1 MTSSKEVSDLEH
13 RYRQD
18 FPILQSGDYV
28 YLDSAATSLKP
39 QCVVDSIHHYYTSL
53 SANVHR
59 GVYHEA
65 YETTRLYEE
74 ARETIAHFI
83 HANPEEI
90 IYTRGATQALNFV
103 AMTFAEQLLQAGDE
117 VIVSELE
124 HHSLLLPFQALCA
137 RKQASLVYVPLTKDG
152 KITLENLSAVVTSK
166 TKLIA
171 LHMVSNVFGY
181 RAPIEEIT
189 AFAHSKNIYVVVD
202 GAQAVQHFPI
212 DVKAMDVDFFAF
224 SGHKM
229 LGPTGIGVL
238 YGKRQLLEK
247 LAPLEYGGDMN
258 DFVSKT
264 ASEWKDIPH
273 RFEAGTMPI
282 ASVLGLAEAVK
293 YLEKTTLEQIEHDTT
308 RLYRYT
314 FQQLKKIP
322 GITIY
327 NPHSDAGLIA
337 FNIDNVHPHDAAS
350 FYAEQQ
356 IALRAGHHC
365 AQLVIQWLN
374 IEACL
379 RASLYFYNTFAD
391 ADRFIE
397 TTKAAVRFFKS
408 VGF

>member
-1 MTSSKEVSDLEH
+1 MTLSKEVIDLEH
-13 RYRQD
+13 RFRQD

-39 QCVVDSIHHYYTSL
+39 QCVIDSIQNYYTRL

-74 ARETIAHFI
+74 AREIIAGFI
-83 HANPEEI
+83 HAHPEEV
-90 IYTRGATQALNFV
+90 IYMRGATQALNFV
-103 AMTFAEQLLQAGDE
+103 AMTFAEELIQAEDE
-117 VIVSELE
+117 ILVSELE

-137 RKQASLVYVPLTKDG
+137 RKQARLVYIPLTDEG
-152 KITLENLSAVVTSK
+152 KITLENVQSVVSEK

-171 LHMVSNVFGY
+171 LHLVSNVFGY

-189 AFAHSKNIYVVVD
+189 AYAHSRKIYVVVD

-212 DVKAMDVDFFAF
+212 DVKTMDVDFFAF

-229 LGPTGIGVL
+229 LGPTGIGIL

-258 DFVSKT
+258 DSVSKT
-264 ASEWKDIPH
+264 ISEWKDIPH

-282 ASVLGLAEAVK
+282 ASVIGLAEAVK
-293 YLEKTTLEQIEHDTT
+293 YIQASTIDQIEHDTT

-314 FQQLKKIP
+314 FQQLKKIA

-327 NPHSDAGLIA
+327 NPHSDAGIIA

-365 AQLVIQWLN
+365 AQLVIQWLEV
-374 IEACL
+374 EACL
-379 RASLYFYNTFAD
+379 RASFYFYNSFTD

-397 TTKAAVRFFKS
+397 TTKAAVAFFKS